1 MMNEEWRWKRIK
13 NEEWK
18 WKQDEEMRNG
28 KGNRMKNE
36 E

>member
-1 MMNEEWRWKRIK
+1 MNEEWRWKRIK